1 MRFVTM
7 GESLTS
13 KGDSDR
19 SANMPGSVDRD
30 PRAGA
35 TVGSVGE
42 GGSDIGVY
50 ISREKKRIANPSAHL
65 ELTVKPSRHT

>member
-19 SANMPGSVDRD
+19 SAKMPGSVDRD
-30 PRAGA
+30 PRAGTTGESA
-35 TVGSVGE
+35 GE
-42 GGSDIGVY
+42 GDSDIEVY
-50 ISREKKRIANPSAHL
+50 ISREKKRIAHPSAQL
-65 ELTVKPSRHT
+65 ELTLKLSRHT